1 MEEIN
6 NQNGSGNSNENQGS
20 NENVNQNQEQT
31 QSNNGTNQNQE
42 QVQPNNGT
50 NQNQVQP
57 QQNSGVNLNQGQVQQ
72 NNNANQN
79 QGQVQQNN
87 NANQNQGQVKPN
99 YNPNQNNNTKKKS
112 KAPIIIVVVIIVL
125 LLFGCVVLGVGI
137 VGFKFITENK
147 KGASNVIENLID
159 SNSNRNKSSSVNTN
173 KNTNTNKNKNTNSN
187 TNTNTNTNT
196 STDITGQTTVT
207 DAKTSSKE
215 NPLSTGT
222 WGIASK
228 YSTEDKKDEEVYVKV
243 TKYVRGEEAKKA
255 VQDYVNS
262 SSFYK
267 YEEPKEG
274 LEWVVVDYDI
284 DFANYK
290 RSSLGSNARVSV
302 SIKGAGNRSSVVYNG
317 TTWILSSTY
326 IGKSDYVKTQTAQG
340 KVAFQMPI
348 GCTDYILQFG
358 EYNETNAFFK
368 GE

>member
-1 MEEIN
+1 M
-6 NQNGSGNSNENQGS
+6 
-20 NENVNQNQEQT
+20 
-31 QSNNGTNQNQE
+31 
-42 QVQPNNGT
+42 
-50 NQNQVQP
+50 
-57 QQNSGVNLNQGQVQQ
+57 
-72 NNNANQN
+72 
-79 QGQVQQNN
+79 
-87 NANQNQGQVKPN
+87 
-99 YNPNQNNNTKKKS
+99 S
-112 KAPIIIVVVIIVL
+112 KIAII
-125 LLFGCVVLGVGI
+125 G
-137 VGFKFITENK
+137 
-147 KGASNVIENLID
+147 
-159 SNSNRNKSSSVNTN
+159 
-173 KNTNTNKNKNTNSN
+173 
-187 TNTNTNTNT
+187 
-196 STDITGQTTVT
+196 
-207 DAKTSSKE
+207 
-215 NPLSTGT
+215 TGT

>member
-20 NENVNQNQEQT
+20 NENVNQNQEQA

-42 QVQPNNGT
+42 QVQSNNGT

-57 QQNSGVNLNQGQVQQ
+57 QQNSGVNQS
-72 NNNANQN
+72 

-173 KNTNTNKNKNTNSN
+173 KNTNTNKNKNTNTNTNSYLN
-187 TNTNTNTNT
+187 TNTNSNNNNT

-302 SIKGAGNRSSVVYNG
+302 FIKGTGNRSSVVYNG